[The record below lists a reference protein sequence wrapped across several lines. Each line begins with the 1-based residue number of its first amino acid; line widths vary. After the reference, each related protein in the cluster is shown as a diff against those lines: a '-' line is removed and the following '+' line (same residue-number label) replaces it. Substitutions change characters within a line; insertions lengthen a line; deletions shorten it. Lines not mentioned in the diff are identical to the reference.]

1 MLQHTIWP
9 WRADVLQNS
18 SIAHDASDWLARNNS
33 YIRTSGTG
41 TNPAM
46 LQPCVWLRDQGNTDN
61 TGKVSLLF
69 LASHTI

>member
-9 WRADVLQNS
+9 WCADVLQNS
-18 SIAHDASDWLARNNS
+18 SIAHDVSDWLARNNS
-33 YIRTSGTG
+33 YIRTSRTS

-46 LQPCVWLRDQGNTDN
+46 REGNTDN

-69 LASHTI
+69 LASHAI

>member
-18 SIAHDASDWLARNNS
+18 SIAHDASDWLARINS

-46 LQPCVWLRDQGNTDN
+46 LQGNTDN

-69 LASHTI
+69 LASHAI